1 MLSSGCISLGVFS
14 EEKNKYKEKKRNSNK
29 ACTVLPQ
36 FLQKA
41 INTVRNLVCVGIVG
55 AMHLPSTSF
64 QLPLPTVAIVR
75 LLIGSL
81 KVLKPLQDLTRIKQ
95 ETAQAAPCKQSQ
107 HVNKRKAQSP
117 PPQARVR
124 FPVTRSL
131 HTFRIIR
138 HSGHVRP
145 MCICVFVCVCVYV
158 WGRKTLNLGVFALL
172 GFSFN
177 FGSGLVSRLILI
189 PLPLLK
195 ERRRKY
201 SAVAW
206 VMWKALY
213 GVLRIKCFFLLISIT
228 FLFCF
233 CVKVLYD
240 CCGMDVWSGMGW
252 LVSCAH
258 TWCGNIHKRH
268 GECPS
273 YLWEKIALVYRCF
286 RVHGSGS
293 GRSNWWIEIRS
304 GYETLNDI

>member
-14 EEKNKYKEKKRNSNK
+14 EEKNKYKEKKTNSNK
-29 ACTVLPQ
+29 ACTVLLQ

-64 QLPLPTVAIVR
+64 QLPQPTVAIVR

-117 PPQARVR
+117 PPASKGPLPSHQ
-124 FPVTRSL
+124 VTSHL
-131 HTFRIIR
+131 PDHTAL
-138 HSGHVRP
+138 GTCTANVY
-145 MCICVFVCVCVYV
+145 MCVCVCVYV
-158 WGRKTLNLGVFALL
+158 CSRKTLNLGVFALL

-201 SAVAW
+201 SAVA
-206 VMWKALY
+206 
-213 GVLRIKCFFLLISIT
+213 
-228 FLFCF
+228 
-233 CVKVLYD
+233 
-240 CCGMDVWSGMGW
+240 
-252 LVSCAH
+252 
-258 TWCGNIHKRH
+258 
-268 GECPS
+268 
-273 YLWEKIALVYRCF
+273 
-286 RVHGSGS
+286 
-293 GRSNWWIEIRS
+293 
-304 GYETLNDI
+304 